1 MENKD
6 LEKDLDYEGWT
17 KYITTVYDSYRQMEE
32 KIEKEKQ
39 TKNAVLSKETFLET
53 LNQIKTHRVLSLKL
67 SDTLEQ
73 LTEDCRCDALIYSRY
88 ENLVVKIL
96 SEIFKTDLIS
106 YFIYELDFGKN
117 WCRDCSSDFEE
128 VTALF
133 SAERLYDFLIKKYKD
148 LKN

>member
-1 MENKD
+1 MENKN

-17 KYITTVYDSYRQMEE
+17 KYIGTLYDSYKQMEE
-32 KIEKEKQ
+32 QIEKDKHVQ
-39 TKNAVLSKETFLET
+39 NTILSKETFLEALT
-53 LNQIKTHRVLSLKL
+53 QIESHRDLSLKL

-73 LTEDCRCDALIYSRY
+73 LTENCRCDALIYSRY

-96 SEIFKTDLIS
+96 SEIFKTNLIS

-128 VTALF
+128 VKALV
-133 SAERLYDFLIKKYKD
+133 SAEQLYEFLVKKSKD